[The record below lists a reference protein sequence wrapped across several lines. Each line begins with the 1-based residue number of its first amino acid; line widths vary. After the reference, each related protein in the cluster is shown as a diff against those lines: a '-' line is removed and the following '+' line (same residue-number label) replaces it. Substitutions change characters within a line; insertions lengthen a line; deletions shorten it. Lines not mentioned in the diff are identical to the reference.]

1 MMLHHEEVETRMLE
15 SQSSL
20 GTSTDPEESTVFGQA
35 DRVAAAR
42 DIDTTQGMHINKGEI
57 GTVAE
62 DRGSKLVVVFDGQA
76 GIANLD
82 DRDLRATDEPECQAA
97 EAENVE

>member
-1 MMLHHEEVETRMLE
+1 MLE
-15 SQSSL
+15 SQSSQKA
-20 GTSTDPEESTVFGQA
+20 STDPEESTLFGQA

-42 DIDTTQGMHINKGEI
+42 DIDTTQGMHINEGET

-82 DRDLRATDEPECQAA
+82 DRDLRATDEAERQAA
-97 EAENVE
+97 AAENIE